1 MIQNEGVRGPP
12 GANRQ
17 TDADI
22 EQGTGT
28 AAQYPDQT
36 SPVKFPQ
43 RSRSASKHLGA
54 PQALYDGRDRLGVVQ
69 QIAAGWRAFNRRGD
83 SLGVFPSRSEA
94 IDAISQALRGA
105 P

>member
-22 EQGTGT
+22 GQGNGT
-28 AAQYPDQT
+28 PAQYPDQT

-43 RSRSASKHLGA
+43 RSRSAAKHLGA
-54 PQALYDGRDRLGVVQ
+54 PQALYDGRNRLGIVQ
-69 QIAAGWRAFNRRGD
+69 QIASGWRAFNRRGD
-83 SLGVFPSRSEA
+83 SLGVFPSKQEA
-94 IDAISQALRGA
+94 IDSIARALRGT